1 MEFQVISAKRLPKIR
16 AGRNLI
22 VFYFRK
28 DMEAVTAGIEDRK
41 TDADTMKISSAALTA
56 LDLPRYP

>member
-28 DMEAVTAGIEDRK
+28 DMEAVKAGIEDRK
-41 TDADTMKISSAALTA
+41 TDTIVGLTHA
-56 LDLPRYP
+56 RYSCGTRL